1 MKMFLIKQ
9 LMNLRY
15 REGAPMADHVN
26 AFQDIINQL
35 SAMEISFEDEVRAL
49 LLFGSLPDT

>member
-1 MKMFLIKQ
+1 
-9 LMNLRY
+9 
-15 REGAPMADHVN
+15 MADHVN